1 MKTFFILHRFVVVVA
16 GAAAAKLS
24 RPKAAKRGRLRYT
37 TVLSKRKKS
46 ETTTQKFG
54 MNLSSNKKLKKY
66 LQFYTKSKEKAESE
80 KNVFNLESLLEIF
93 HYQQNIRA
101 CSQRRMGQSG
111 LKSTGLKNL

>member
-37 TVLSKRKKS
+37 TVLSKRKES
-46 ETTTQKFG
+46 ETTQRFR